1 VARRLTVDEFGR
13 IIQSYSKV
21 SYELLSERRRLERDL
36 HDGAQQRLV
45 ALALDLKIVQARLEH
60 DARAAAAL
68 LAGAREE
75 LALAIEELRGL
86 ARGLHPPILTE
97 RGLRVALEAMAKR
110 APMPVRI
117 EAPLA
122 RRLPDE
128 VETTLYYL
136 VAEALT
142 NAAKHSQATAAT
154 VRLSVAG
161 GRVRVTIS
169 DDGTGGAAVRA
180 GGGLRGLTE
189 RLEELGGTLEI
200 DSPAGAGTTLTGVI
214 PLAGADY

>member
-1 VARRLTVDEFGR
+1 VIG
-13 IIQSYSKV
+13 SYSKV
-21 SYELLSERRRLERDL
+21 SYELFSERRRLERNL

-45 ALALDLKIVQARLEH
+45 ALALDLKIVQARLE
-60 DARAAAAL
+60 DDPRGAADL
-68 LAGAREE
+68 LAAAREE
-75 LALAIEELRGL
+75 LALAIDELREL

-97 RGLRVALEAMAKR
+97 RGLRVALESLANR
-110 APMPVRI
+110 SPVPVRI

-128 VETTLYYL
+128 IETALYYL

-142 NAAKHSQATAAT
+142 NAAKHAQATSAT

-161 GRVRVTIS
+161 DRVRIRIR

-180 GGGLRGLTE
+180 GGGLRGLAE
-189 RLEELGGTLEI
+189 RLEALGGELEV

-214 PLAGADY
+214 PLAAGG

>member
-1 VARRLTVDEFGR
+1 M
-13 IIQSYSKV
+13 
-21 SYELLSERRRLERDL
+21 SYELLAERRRLERNL

-45 ALALDLKIVQARLEH
+45 ALAVDLKIVQARLEE
-60 DARAAAAL
+60 DPRAAAAL
-68 LAGAREE
+68 LAAAREE
-75 LALAIEELRGL
+75 LTLAIEELRDL
-86 ARGLHPPILTE
+86 ARGLHPPILAE
-97 RGLRVALEAMAKR
+97 RGLRVALEALAKR
-110 APMPVRI
+110 ARMPVRI

-128 VETTLYYL
+128 IETTLYYL

-142 NAAKHSQATAAT
+142 NAAKHSGATAAT

-161 GRVRVTIS
+161 GRVCVRIS

-180 GGGLRGLTE
+180 GGGLRGLAE
-189 RLEELGGTLEI
+189 RLEELGGELEV

-214 PLAGADY
+214 PLARADY

>member
-1 VARRLTVDEFGR
+1 MISVAPAGL
-13 IIQSYSKV
+13 SPKV
-21 SYELLSERRRLERDL
+21 SYELLSERRRLERNL

-45 ALALDLKIVQARLEH
+45 ALTLDLKLVQARLE
-60 DARAAAAL
+60 DDPRGAAAL
-68 LAGAREE
+68 LAAAREE
-75 LALAIEELRGL
+75 LALAIEELREL
-86 ARGLHPPILTE
+86 ARGLRPPILAQ
-97 RGLRVALEAMAKR
+97 RGLRVALEALAKR

-128 VETTLYYL
+128 VEATLYYL

-142 NAAKHSQATAAT
+142 NAAKHSQATSAT

-161 GRVRVTIS
+161 GRVRVRIS

-180 GGGLRGLTE
+180 GGGLRGLAE
-189 RLEELGGTLEI
+189 RLEELGGQLEV
-200 DSPAGAGTTLTGVI
+200 DSPAGAGTSLTGVI
-214 PLAGADY
+214 PLARGD

>member
-1 VARRLTVDEFGR
+1 
-13 IIQSYSKV
+13 V
-21 SYELLSERRRLERDL
+21 SYELLSERRRLERNL

-45 ALALDLKIVQARLEH
+45 ALALDLKIVQARLEE
-60 DARAAAAL
+60 DPRGAAAL
-68 LAGAREE
+68 LAAAREE
-75 LALAIEELRGL
+75 LTLAIDELRDL
-86 ARGLHPPILTE
+86 ARGLHPPIVAE
-97 RGLRVALEAMAKR
+97 RGLRVALEALAKR

-128 VETTLYYL
+128 IETTLYYL

-142 NAAKHSQATAAT
+142 NAAKHSGATAAT
-154 VRLSVAG
+154 VRLAVAG
-161 GRVRVTIS
+161 GRVRVRIS

-180 GGGLRGLTE
+180 GGGLRGLAE
-189 RLEELGGTLEI
+189 RLEELGGELEV

-214 PLAGADY
+214 PLARADY

>member
-1 VARRLTVDEFGR
+1 
-13 IIQSYSKV
+13 V
-21 SYELLSERRRLERDL
+21 SYELLSERRRLERNL

-45 ALALDLKIVQARLEH
+45 ALALELKIVQARLEE
-60 DARAAAAL
+60 DPRAAAAL
-68 LAGAREE
+68 LAAAREE
-75 LALAIEELRGL
+75 LTLAIEELRDL
-86 ARGLHPPILTE
+86 ARGLHPPILAE
-97 RGLRVALEAMAKR
+97 RGLRVALEALAKR

-128 VETTLYYL
+128 IETTLYYL

-142 NAAKHSQATAAT
+142 NAAKHSGATAAT

-161 GRVRVTIS
+161 GRVRVRIS

-180 GGGLRGLTE
+180 GGGLRGLAE
-189 RLEELGGTLEI
+189 RLEELGGELEV

-214 PLAGADY
+214 PLARSDY

>member
-1 VARRLTVDEFGR
+1 M
-13 IIQSYSKV
+13 
-21 SYELLSERRRLERDL
+21 SYELLSERRRLERNL

-45 ALALDLKIVQARLEH
+45 ALALDLKIVQARLEEYP
-60 DARAAAAL
+60 RGAAAL
-68 LAGAREE
+68 LAAAREE
-75 LALAIEELRGL
+75 LGLAIEELRDL
-86 ARGLHPPILTE
+86 ARGLHPPVLTE
-97 RGLRVALEAMAKR
+97 RGLRVALESLAKR

-142 NAAKHSQATAAT
+142 NAAKHSRATAVT

-161 GRVRVTIS
+161 GRVRVRIS
-169 DDGTGGAAVRA
+169 DDGTGGGAVRA
-180 GGGLRGLTE
+180 GGGLRGLAE
-189 RLEELGGTLEI
+189 RLEELAGELVV

-214 PLAGADY
+214 PLARGGA

>member
-1 VARRLTVDEFGR
+1 MISAAPAGL
-13 IIQSYSKV
+13 SPKV
-21 SYELLSERRRLERDL
+21 SYELLSERRRLERNL

-45 ALALDLKIVQARLEH
+45 ALTLDLKLVQARLE
-60 DARAAAAL
+60 DDPRGAAAL
-68 LAGAREE
+68 LAAAREE
-75 LALAIEELRGL
+75 LALAIEELREL
-86 ARGLHPPILTE
+86 ARGLRPPVLAE
-97 RGLRVALEAMAKR
+97 RGLRVALEALAKR

-142 NAAKHSQATAAT
+142 NAAKHSQATSAT

-161 GRVRVTIS
+161 GRVRVRIS
-169 DDGTGGAAVRA
+169 DDGSGGAAVRA
-180 GGGLRGLTE
+180 GGGLRGLAE
-189 RLEELGGTLEI
+189 RLEELGGQLEV
-200 DSPAGAGTTLTGVI
+200 DSPAGAGTSLTGVI
-214 PLAGADY
+214 PLARGD

>member
-1 VARRLTVDEFGR
+1 VIG
-13 IIQSYSKV
+13 SYSKV
-21 SYELLSERRRLERDL
+21 SYELFSERRRLERNL

-45 ALALDLKIVQARLEH
+45 ALALDLKIVQARIE
-60 DARAAAAL
+60 DDPRGAADL
-68 LAGAREE
+68 LAAAREE
-75 LALAIEELRGL
+75 LALAIDELREL

-97 RGLRVALEAMAKR
+97 RGLRVALESLANR
-110 APMPVRI
+110 SPMPVRI

-128 VETTLYYL
+128 IETALYYL

-142 NAAKHSQATAAT
+142 NATKHAQASSAT

-161 GRVRVTIS
+161 DRVTVRVR

-180 GGGLRGLTE
+180 GGGLRGLAE
-189 RLEELGGTLEI
+189 RLEALGGELEV

-214 PLAGADY
+214 PLAAGG

>member
-1 VARRLTVDEFGR
+1 VARRLTLDEFSR
-13 IIQSYSKV
+13 IIRSYSKV

-45 ALALDLKIVQARLEH
+45 ALVLDLKIVQGRLEQ
-60 DARAAAAL
+60 DPRSAAAL
-68 LAGAREE
+68 LAAAREE

-97 RGLRVALEAMAKR
+97 RGLRVALEAMANR

-122 RRLPDE
+122 RRLPDD

-169 DDGTGGAAVRA
+169 DDGSGGAAVRA
-180 GGGLRGLTE
+180 GGGLRGLAE
-189 RLEELGGTLEI
+189 RLEELGGELEI
-200 DSPAGAGTTLTGVI
+200 DSPPGAGTTLTGVI
-214 PLAGADY
+214 PLARAGY

>member
-1 VARRLTVDEFGR
+1 MTSALSSGLT
-13 IIQSYSKV
+13 SNV
-21 SYELLSERRRLERDL
+21 SYELVSERRRLERNL

-45 ALALDLKIVQARLEH
+45 ALTLDLKLVQARLE
-60 DARAAAAL
+60 DDPRGAAAL
-68 LAGAREE
+68 LAAAREE
-75 LALAIEELRGL
+75 LALAIEELREL
-86 ARGLHPPILTE
+86 ARGLHPPILAE
-97 RGLRVALEAMAKR
+97 RGLRVALEALAKR

-122 RRLPDE
+122 RRLPDH

-161 GRVRVTIS
+161 GQVRVRIS
-169 DDGTGGAAVRA
+169 DDGTGGAVVRA
-180 GGGLRGLTE
+180 GGGLRGLAD
-189 RLEELGGTLEI
+189 RLDELGGELEV

-214 PLAGADY
+214 PLAREH

>member
-1 VARRLTVDEFGR
+1 V
-13 IIQSYSKV
+13 IQSYSKV
-21 SYELLSERRRLERDL
+21 SYELYSERRQLERDL

-45 ALALDLKIVQARLEH
+45 ALALDLKIVQARLE
-60 DARAAAAL
+60 DDPRGAAGL
-68 LAGAREE
+68 LAAAREE
-75 LALAIEELRGL
+75 LALAIEELREL

-97 RGLRVALEAMAKR
+97 RGLRVALEALAKR

-128 VETTLYYL
+128 VETALYYL

-142 NAAKHSQATAAT
+142 NAAKHAQATAAT

-161 GRVRVTIS
+161 DRVKVTIR

-180 GGGLRGLTE
+180 GGGLRGLAE
-189 RLEELGGTLEI
+189 RLEALGGELEV
-200 DSPAGAGTTLTGVI
+200 DSPARAGTTLTGVI
-214 PLAGADY
+214 PLAAGA

>member
-1 VARRLTVDEFGR
+1 
-13 IIQSYSKV
+13 V
-21 SYELLSERRRLERDL
+21 SYELLSERRRLERNL

-45 ALALDLKIVQARLEH
+45 ALALDLKIVQARLEE
-60 DARAAAAL
+60 DPRGAAAL
-68 LAGAREE
+68 LAAAREE
-75 LALAIEELRGL
+75 LTLAIEELRDL
-86 ARGLHPPILTE
+86 ARGLHPPILAE
-97 RGLRVALEAMAKR
+97 RGLRVALEALAKR

-128 VETTLYYL
+128 IETTLYYL

-142 NAAKHSQATAAT
+142 NAAKHSGATAVT

-161 GRVRVTIS
+161 GRVRVRIS

-180 GGGLRGLTE
+180 GGGLRGLAE
-189 RLEELGGTLEI
+189 RLEELGGELDV
-200 DSPAGAGTTLTGVI
+200 DSPVGAGATLTGVI
-214 PLAGADY
+214 PLARADY